1 VTPLELAQ
9 RLIRFDT
16 TNPPGNEA
24 RCIAFVRNLLED
36 AGCDVEVHAK
46 DAARPNLVARVRGG
60 GGARPLLLYGHVDVV
75 TTEGQS
81 WTHAPFSGDVVD
93 GELWGRGAID
103 MKGAVAMYVSAFLRA
118 ARGEVAPR
126 GDVVLAVLSDEEN
139 GGDYGA
145 RFLTEEHP
153 ELFRGIRH
161 AIGEA
166 GAFSRTLAGRRFYP
180 IQVAEKRM
188 CWMRAVVRGPGGHAA
203 QVHRGGTMARVA
215 RLLHDLERTRPPIHV
230 TPVARAMIESMAR
243 ALPRGRREVMLALLK
258 PRLADRALRLLGDEA
273 RTLESLLR
281 NTVNATIVRGGEK
294 INVIP
299 SEIELEL
306 DGRLLPGFAPAD
318 LIRELH
324 DRIGDDVE
332 FEVVRHDEGPAAP
345 DWTLFD
351 TLAGVLR
358 ELDPEGIPVP
368 LLQAGVTDGRY
379 FARIGI
385 QTYGFMPMKLPPEF
399 PLLRLPHAADE
410 RVPVAALEFG
420 TDAVPRV
427 LARVT

>member
-1 VTPLELAQ
+1 
-9 RLIRFDT
+9 
-16 TNPPGNEA
+16 
-24 RCIAFVRNLLED
+24 
-36 AGCDVEVHAK
+36 
-46 DAARPNLVARVRGG
+46 
-60 GGARPLLLYGHVDVV
+60 
-75 TTEGQS
+75 
-81 WTHAPFSGDVVD
+81 
-93 GELWGRGAID
+93 
-103 MKGAVAMYVSAFLRA
+103 MYVSAFLRA

-188 CWMRAVVRGPGGHAA
+188 CWMTAVVRGPGGHAA

-215 RLLHDLERTRPPIHV
+215 TLLHDLERTRPPIHV

-420 TDAVPRV
+420 TDAVTRV
-427 LARVT
+427 LERVT